1 MTRYLVT
8 DEQLRYAI
16 NSAISALDIGPQ
28 DDNYIIESTVEVS
41 NKVLDSLAVS
51 KIAELPASKIAE
63 TKPTENVKQHSC
75 RETDTSEYPF
85 IRLEAIKAADLV
97 DIICRAYHNG
107 LTDKD
112 QS

>member
-16 NSAISALDIGPQ
+16 NSAISALDIGLK

-51 KIAELPASKIAE
+51 RIAELPASKIAE
-63 TKPTENVKQHSC
+63 AKPTENVKQHSC
-75 RETDTSEYPF
+75 REIDTSEYPF
-85 IRLEAIKAADLV
+85 IRLEANELV
-97 DIICRAYHNG
+97 GMICDAYLNG
-107 LTDKD
+107 LSDKE
-112 QS
+112 